1 MYPIYFNYAFF
12 FVLVQSLIVFV
23 EFFVKFKNPTSLKI
37 TILFFLF
44 TVVLY
49 CLGNIYINFYGYS
62 RWFVETPAVLLAI
75 STITIFSLLYE
86 LKINRKV
93 IIYGLI
99 AILIQQSV
107 SLLVNPSLVDYNGL
121 KNFRTYIRLLLTI
134 LAIGIVY
141 NLFLKI
147 VKKFKSEN
155 IYFQQ
160 LKTWTR
166 LFVLDL
172 CIILAAN
179 IIKLFLGP
187 NNLFSR
193 ALVLLTILSA
203 VLAILFRPK
212 FMNFDSLKP
221 ISNIP
226 MRDNDFNL
234 SKDLFFDTFYRNH
247 YYINNKASLKELS
260 VSLNVSSETL
270 TNFIFTNYGK
280 SYTDLINSN
289 RINYILELIKSGN
302 YKEYTIEGLAKMSG
316 FNTRHHLYKCFK
328 KYQGGSPSSY
338 IQNLN

>member
-1 MYPIYFNYAFF
+1 MYPIYFNYAFIF
-12 FVLVQSLIVFV
+12 LIVQSLIVFV
-23 EFFVKFKNPTSLKI
+23 EFFINFKNPISLKI

-75 STITIFSLLYE
+75 STVTIFSFLHE
-86 LKINRKV
+86 LKINRSV

-107 SLLVNPSLVDYNGL
+107 SLLVNPSLVDYIGL
-121 KNFRTYIRLLLTI
+121 PNFRTYIRLLLTV
-134 LAIGIVY
+134 LAIGLVY
-141 NLFLKI
+141 NFFLKI
-147 VKKFKSEN
+147 VKKYRSEN
-155 IYFQQ
+155 IYFNQ
-160 LKTWTR
+160 LKKWSF

-179 IIKLFLGP
+179 FIKLFLGP
-187 NNLFSR
+187 NNLLSR
-193 ALVLLTILSA
+193 ALILFTIFSA

-212 FMNFDSLKP
+212 FMNFNRLKP
-221 ISNIP
+221 ISNVP
-226 MRDNDFNL
+226 MRNNDSNL
-234 SKDLFFDTFYRNH
+234 SKEIFFDTFFRNH
-247 YYINNKASLKELS
+247 YYLNKKASLEELS
-260 VSLNVSSETL
+260 LSLNISAETL

-289 RINYILELIKSGN
+289 RINYFLELVKSGN
-302 YKEYTIEGLAKMSG
+302 YKEYTIEGLAMMSG

-328 KYQGGSPSSY
+328 KYHGGSPSSY